1 MYFCKKILNMISIE
15 IEKTLEHLKKGNII
29 LYPTDTI
36 WGIGCDATNAEAV
49 SKIYEL
55 KKRQE
60 SKSMLCLVSELRMLE
75 KHVFEVPDAAYDII
89 EHADKPTTVIYDKP
103 IGVAKNLIAEDDS
116 LGIRLVKK
124 GFAFELLKKLRRP
137 LVSTSANISG
147 FPSPKNFSEITPD
160 ILNGVDYVVNLP
172 DENTTAKPSSIIKL
186 KNDGQVQVIRK

>member
-1 MYFCKKILNMISIE
+1 MISIE
-15 IEKTLEHLKKGNII
+15 IEKAVEHLKKGNII

-75 KHVFEVPDAAYDII
+75 KHVYEVPDAAYDII
-89 EHADKPTTVIYDKP
+89 EHADKPTTIIYDKP
-103 IGVAKNLIAEDDS
+103 IGVARNLIAEDDS

-124 GFAFELLKKLRRP
+124 GFAFELVKKLRRP

-147 FPSPKNFSEITPD
+147 FPAPKNFSEITPD

-172 DENTTAKPSSIIKL
+172 GENATAKPSSIIKL
-186 KNDGQVQVIRK
+186 KNDGQVQVLRK